1 MLPTKIIMYWPSET
15 VRQPHLNFPYK
26 SCLSHDVSSHQWNPM
41 EHRQY
46 VRLIFNAYKIIATS
60 LQAQSKDD
68 EWVAV
73 FFAPSTQGTSD
84 TPRYAGLHL
93 NLTTSLEVSPSS
105 LRSEQGTVG
114 PFSSKATKSKET
126 TVGFSASAQ
135 GTRGYSLSAQAT
147 VGKPMSAKQ
156 SVGTLPPTPGPLGS
170 TQITRIWSEASGNF
184 FLFTRNSR
192 LFFFHRAFW
201 TLPFWPSVFKS
212 VHN

>member
-1 MLPTKIIMYWPSET
+1 MMNELLY
-15 VRQPHLNFPYK
+15 
-26 SCLSHDVSSHQWNPM
+26 
-41 EHRQY
+41 
-46 VRLIFNAYKIIATS
+46 
-60 LQAQSKDD
+60 
-68 EWVAV
+68 
-73 FFAPSTQGTSD
+73 FFSPSTQGTSD

-135 GTRGYSLSAQAT
+135 GTRGHYLSAQAT

-170 TQITRIWSEASGNF
+170 TQITRILSEASGNF

-201 TLPFWPSVFKS
+201 TLPF
-212 VHN
+212 